1 MRIIIDIDT
10 AREQGRKKI
19 RIRSRY
25 YRNSDDCL
33 RVENA
38 GNLIYNEITRGVSFE
53 SFAGDLIFQ
62 HEGEVR

>member
-1 MRIIIDIDT
+1 MRIIIDVDE

-19 RIRSRY
+19 RIRSRF

-33 RVENA
+33 RVQNA
-38 GNLIYNEITRGVSFE
+38 GNAIYNEIVNGLSFKNFE
-53 SFAGDLIFQ
+53 GDLMIK